1 MIINNDKFTRMPASH
16 IVAVVVPV
24 LIVIVIIV
32 LIISYCRKIQQQK
45 HQEKKILE
53 QSKLHEERTT
63 VQGVDMPVELK
74 EVSLPVFNKLLFF
87 GLSFSGCKVT
97 FENAKLVTKREILC
111 QNSPI

>member
-45 HQEKKILE
+45 HLEKNIRE
-53 QSKLHEERTT
+53 QSKLQEERTA
-63 VQGVDMPVELK
+63 VQRVDMPVELK
-74 EVSLPVFNKLLFF
+74 KVSLLFSLTQAYFFVKVFPVTRLL
-87 GLSFSGCKVT
+87 LK
-97 FENAKLVTKREILC
+97 NTKREILC
-111 QNSPI
+111 QNLPI

>member
-1 MIINNDKFTRMPASH
+1 MIIDNDKFTRMPASH

-45 HQEKKILE
+45 HQEKTIRE
-53 QSKLHEERTT
+53 QSRLQEERTA

-74 EVSLPVFNKLLFF
+74 EVSLIVVYITEYSWFKFFLFKLL
-87 GLSFSGCKVT
+87 C
-97 FENAKLVTKREILC
+97 
-111 QNSPI
+111 